1 MVVSQGIPRNP
12 HLPHH
17 DGWLIEMQNETRKEI
32 PATLIPGDGIGSD
45 IAGKGL
51 NNPLAMPLAA
61 AMMLDYR
68 IFSQLIS

>member
-1 MVVSQGIPRNP
+1 
-12 HLPHH
+12 
-17 DGWLIEMQNETRKEI
+17 MQNETRKEI

-51 NNPLAMPLAA
+51 NNPLAMLLAA

-68 IFSQLIS
+68 IFSQLIL